1 MAGPLGCFVVWRRM
15 SYIGDTLAH
24 SALLGVSLGIFFN
37 LDLNIAT
44 ATVAMGIAFLLGI
57 LGSRAHLSLDALLG
71 ILSHSTLALGLVIIS
86 FVEGIRVDIM
96 SLLFGDILSVDAK
109 DLLIIYSNAGIILI
123 LLGFFWRSLL
133 SITVSSEMAHVDGI
147 NVMAI
152 RTTLMLMIASVIA
165 LAMKLVG
172 ILLITAL
179 LIIPAAAARNI
190 SRSPEK
196 MAIYSTTL
204 GILSVLLGIAM
215 SWAIDTPAGPS
226 IILCSAVI
234 FLILNCL
241 YKNPVMR
248 IPS

>member
-133 SITVSSEMAHVDGI
+133 SITVEH
-147 NVMAI
+147 
-152 RTTLMLMIASVIA
+152 
-165 LAMKLVG
+165 
-172 ILLITAL
+172 
-179 LIIPAAAARNI
+179 P
-190 SRSPEK
+190 
-196 MAIYSTTL
+196 
-204 GILSVLLGIAM
+204 
-215 SWAIDTPAGPS
+215 
-226 IILCSAVI
+226 C
-234 FLILNCL
+234 
-241 YKNPVMR
+241 
-248 IPS
+248 